1 MEILHQGEK
10 SYTKVLDLEGMG
22 LQNRTIPENS
32 LIHEPHPGVQPEPSQ
47 SNWCPP
53 PTEDEPVIQGTG
65 DIVPKAHDHVLSA
78 HVGGPSGL
86 CP

>member
-53 PTEDEPVIQGTG
+53 
-65 DIVPKAHDHVLSA
+65 H
-78 HVGGPSGL
+78 GG
-86 CP
+86 